1 MGMPVSL
8 AHMVNTLRADVDASH
23 DQVRHQLFEA
33 ARLRQADDR
42 TVHEILDRLKLT
54 LSQRFMGW
62 FEDGQF
68 EEALKQLGQQP
79 KAPEKP
85 TVAFPKGP
93 NGT

>member
-8 AHMVNTLRADVDASH
+8 AHMVNTLRTDVDAAH
-23 DQVRHQLFEA
+23 DQIRHELFEA
-33 ARLRQADDR
+33 ARLRQAGDR

-54 LSQRFMGW
+54 LSQRFMMW

-68 EEALKQLGQQP
+68 QEALKHIGQLP

-85 TVAFPKGP
+85 SVAFPKGP
-93 NGT
+93 NET